1 VSLGFIEQTMTE
13 VLGFHKC
20 VGFYIKIVS

>member
-13 VLGFHKC
+13 VLVWWFLYQDR
-20 VGFYIKIVS
+20 V